1 MTKVLNNLHVL
12 CKGATLLLESTH
24 LDKKKSDFFLM
35 ETLHCTFGH
44 KATGLDIAVVF
55 FFVCFVLLYA
65 IFTREV
71 HNS

>member
-1 MTKVLNNLHVL
+1 MTKVLNNLHVQ

-24 LDKKKSDFFLM
+24 LDKKIGFFFLM

-55 FFVCFVLLYA
+55 FCMFCFAVRD
-65 IFTREV
+65 FHPR
-71 HNS
+71 SSQ